1 MAPIVL
7 VGQLNLNTGILV
19 APIVLVGQLN
29 LNTGIFSGPYSSSG
43 STSSLPA
50 SDIICIIV
58 SRLCLESSR
67 SCSLI
72 IFLNKSNLMI
82 FKIMTCFNSYIS
94 IYLDPKVGLTI

>member
-7 VGQLNLNTGILV
+7 VGQLNLNTGIFGGPYSSSG
-19 APIVLVGQLN
+19 AAKPKHRYFG
-29 LNTGIFSGPYSSSG
+29 GPYSSSG

-72 IFLNKSNLMI
+72 VFLNKSNLI